1 VPVDPALY
9 AVTAAPAAGLIAE
22 RAYLA
27 LRERIVTLGLPPGSV
42 LREDELMQELGI
54 GRTPLREAVKRL
66 TLENLV
72 AVRPRRGTFVTDV
85 HPTDIAAITEVRA
98 ELEGY
103 AAELAAARLDA
114 AGRELAGGLLL
125 ELAELDRQGDQDGL
139 MHLDQRVHR
148 LTWAASCN
156 PYLVD
161 TLERC
166 FTLSLRI
173 WHVVLDRMPSL
184 RGSVHRQ
191 SQFLEALL
199 AGDPVAARTLM
210 RDHVLAFQR
219 DVDAAFA
226 AER

>member
-1 VPVDPALY
+1 M
-9 AVTAAPAAGLIAE
+9 
-22 RAYLA
+22 R
-27 LRERIVTLGLPPGSV
+27 
-42 LREDELMQELGI
+42 ELGI

-85 HPTDIAAITEVRA
+85 HPADIAALTEVRV

-103 AAELAAARLDA
+103 AAQLAAERLDA
-114 AGRELAGGLLL
+114 DGRRLVRALID
-125 ELAELDRQGDQDGL
+125 ELAELGRQGDQDGL
-139 MHLDQRVHR
+139 MRLDQRVHR
-148 LTWAASCN
+148 LTWDAARN

-173 WHVVLDRMPSL
+173 WYVVLDRMPSL
-184 RGSVHRQ
+184 RTAVHRQ
-191 SQFLEALL
+191 MQFLEALL
-199 AGDPVAARTLM
+199 DGDPVAARDLM

-219 DVDAAFA
+219 DIDVAFA
-226 AER
+226 DGDDGRM